1 MENLRKELK
10 QQQKTSLKAIKIALI
25 CCVITILF
33 AALSLWILLNQI
45 TATANLSKNQKNL
58 EQKIMQLEQ
67 KQKVPTHSI
76 ALVFQNGTQNAL
88 TL

>member
-10 QQQKTSLKAIKIALI
+10 QQQKTSLKSIKIALI

-33 AALSLWILLNQI
+33 ATLSLWILLNQI

-67 KQKVPTHSI
+67 NQKMPTH
-76 ALVFQNGTQNAL
+76 
-88 TL
+88 

>member
-10 QQQKTSLKAIKIALI
+10 QQQKTSLKAIKIALS

-33 AALSLWILLNQI
+33 ATLSLWILLNQI
-45 TATANLSKNQKNL
+45 TATANLNKNQKNL

-67 KQKVPTHSI
+67 NQKMPTH
-76 ALVFQNGTQNAL
+76 
-88 TL
+88 

>member
-10 QQQKTSLKAIKIALI
+10 QQQNTSLKAIKIALI

-67 KQKVPTHSI
+67 NQKMPTH
-76 ALVFQNGTQNAL
+76 
-88 TL
+88 

>member
-25 CCVITILF
+25 GCIITLLF
-33 AALSLWILLNQI
+33 ATLSLLILLKQI

-58 EQKIMQLEQ
+58 EQNIMQLERNQ
-67 KQKVPTHSI
+67 KMPTH
-76 ALVFQNGTQNAL
+76 
-88 TL
+88 

>member
-10 QQQKTSLKAIKIALI
+10 QQQKTSLNAITIALI

-33 AALSLWILLNQI
+33 ATLSLWILLNQI

-58 EQKIMQLEQ
+58 EQKIIQLEQ
-67 KQKVPTHSI
+67 NQKMPTH
-76 ALVFQNGTQNAL
+76 
-88 TL
+88 

>member
-25 CCVITILF
+25 CRVITILF
-33 AALSLWILLNQI
+33 ATLSLWILLNQI

-58 EQKIMQLEQ
+58 EQKIKQLEQ
-67 KQKVPTHSI
+67 NQKMPT
-76 ALVFQNGTQNAL
+76 L
-88 TL
+88 

>member
-10 QQQKTSLKAIKIALI
+10 QQHKTSLKAIKIALI

-67 KQKVPTHSI
+67 NQKMPTH
-76 ALVFQNGTQNAL
+76 
-88 TL
+88 